1 MGDSLSAEYGIARD
15 HGWAALL
22 TERLAARKFRWRV
35 VNASVSGETT
45 SGGVARLPAL
55 LDQHRPAIVILE
67 LGANDGLRG
76 LPVAQMKRNLAQMIA
91 QAKAKSAHVLL
102 VGMRIPPNYGRS
114 YTDAFAASYDALADE
129 TRVAFVPFLFEG
141 FADQMTL
148 FQADRLHPTE
158 AAQAK
163 MLDNLWPRLEPML
176 KARR

>member
-15 HGWAALL
+15 RGWAALL
-22 TERLAARKFRWRV
+22 TERLSAGKFRWRV

-45 SGGVARLPAL
+45 SGGVSRLPAL
-55 LDQHRPAIVILE
+55 LEQHRPAIVILE

-91 QAKAKSAHVLL
+91 LAQQKSARVLL
-102 VGMRIPPNYGRS
+102 VGMRIPPNYGRP
-114 YTDAFAASYDALADE
+114 YTEAFAASYGALANE
-129 TRVAFVPFLFEG
+129 THVALVPFLFEG

-148 FQADRLHPTE
+148 FQADRIHPTE
-158 AAQAK
+158 AAQSM
-163 MLDNLWPRLEPML
+163 MLDNLWPRLEAML